1 MIQATNVLT
10 SHSPYGTKLMTINCT
25 FPRIILAE
33 VNTHRMLS
41 KNSASSRAIPAW
53 KLLKAIAD
61 NPFIPVAWQKDHKG
75 MQGTEYF
82 DSGQGDNV
90 HTLVD
95 GWLRARNAAIQIA
108 EGLANNGVTKQIGNR
123 LLEPFMWHTALMSG
137 TEWDN
142 FFDLRCPVYI
152 HGGENFKS
160 REELLTLAIYDDPD
174 VYEVMRYAD
183 DLTWRKWNKGQA
195 EIHMMDLAEAI
206 YDVRTDHSKQR
217 MLKEGE
223 WHAPYDTVILS
234 SLNGE
239 KLSTSFGDI
248 VIMDKE
254 ALIACST
261 SIAARTSYTLFGE
274 EKEITY
280 KGLRS
285 IHDKMV
291 VADPFHASPFEHPSR
306 VMYEYEFFNHVKS
319 YMIHKDK
326 VNERLEKE
334 VSQGITKISGYTPD
348 NMVSVTEYGWCRN
361 YRGFIQYRAILEQ
374 GLPI

>member
-10 SHSPYGTKLMTINCT
+10 SLSPYGTKLMTVNCT

-142 FFDLRCPVYI
+142 FFDLRCPLYEYDGVSYM
-152 HGGENFKS
+152 S
-160 REELLTLAIYDDPD
+160 REELLTVAVYDYPD
-174 VYEVMRYAD
+174 FYKVMRDAD
-183 DLTWRKWNKGQA
+183 DLTWRKLNKGQA

-206 YDVRTDHSKQR
+206 YDCNKIISSAGYRT
-217 MLKEGE
+217 LKEGE
-223 WHAPYDTVILS
+223 WHTPYDKVILS
-234 SLNGE
+234 SLQTPE
-239 KLSTSFGDI
+239 ITI
-248 VIMDKE
+248 TDKE

-291 VADPFHASPFEHPSR
+291 KADPFHASPFEHPAR
-306 VMYEYEFFNHVKS
+306 VMYEREFFENAKI
-319 YMIHKDK
+319 YNI
-326 VNERLEKE
+326 NEKQVPERVWKE
-334 VSQGITKISGYTPD
+334 VDAGITEVHVGKVPD
-348 NMVSVTEYGWCRN
+348 CVKVIEYGWCRN

-374 GLPI
+374 GLQL